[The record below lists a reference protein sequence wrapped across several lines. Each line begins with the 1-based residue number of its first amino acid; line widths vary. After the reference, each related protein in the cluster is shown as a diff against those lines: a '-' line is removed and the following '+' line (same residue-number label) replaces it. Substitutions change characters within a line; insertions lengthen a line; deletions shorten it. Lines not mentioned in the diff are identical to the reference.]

1 METQAYACYLKNK
14 EDLENSSSG
23 GVFTALSNAVFRMGG
38 SVIACNYNWNAREL
52 QFDLAQTEDKRN
64 EMRGSKYIQAL
75 PNRLYSLLGE
85 ELARDGG
92 QPILVVGT
100 PCQIAGA
107 KVWYRNKK
115 GKSTRPV
122 VFCDLLCH
130 GVSSPTLWK
139 EYADEIQQKLDSR
152 IVQLTFKGKE
162 QGWLRPTAKAWLED
176 GREILV
182 EDYAML
188 YRSRDFMRESCYCC
202 KFAKEERD
210 TDLTIGDYWNIQTV
224 HPAFAN
230 MRGTS
235 NVLVHTELG
244 QWLFQQATNQLM
256 VQESRLEDCIQPA
269 LQHPCEKTKRYQ
281 DIHKDYDR
289 HGIQYIIEKYVHFGP
304 GNAWVRRIRRK
315 WLRMKY
321 RE

>member
-1 METQAYACYLKNK
+1 METKVYACYLKNTS
-14 EDLENSSSG
+14 ELEKSSSG

-85 ELARDGG
+85 ELAKDGG

-188 YRSRDFMRESCYCC
+188 YRSRNFMRESCYCC

-235 NVLVHTELG
+235 NLLVHTELG
-244 QWLFQQATNQLM
+244 QWLFHQAMGQLM

-269 LQHPCEKTKRYQ
+269 LQHPCEKSKSYR

-289 HGIQYIIEKYVHFGP
+289 YGIQYIIEKYVHFGP

-315 WLRMKY
+315 WFQMKY